1 MAFQPTENGASAT
14 LRWVWGGESWANVLW
29 FSKTA
34 FSEPDQLILA
44 NIIMDAFL
52 AANRDGWPI
61 QIQLFQVEVTDGRTQ
76 GAPLVTSTRDAV
88 GGGAG
93 TNPMPLNVTCLLT
106 LRTALRGRSYRGRVY
121 FSGLAE
127 EVHGDNAWQSIGV
140 GSVLSFADQLAD
152 DTAAAAWTWSVRSG
166 QINGVKRAEAIL
178 VPVLSHEVRS
188 TRVTTQRRRVNR
200 P

>member
-14 LRWVWGGESWANVLW
+14 LRWVWGSESWANVLW
-29 FSKTA
+29 FSKSA

-44 NIIMDAFL
+44 NIIMDAYL
-52 AANRDGWPI
+52 AADKAGWPI
-61 QIQLFQVEVTDGRTQ
+61 PVQLFQVEVTDGRTQ
-76 GAPLVTSTRDAV
+76 GAPLVTSERDAV
-88 GGGAG
+88 SGGAG
-93 TNPMPLNVTCLLT
+93 TNPMPLNVTCLVT

-127 EVHGDNAWQSIGV
+127 EVHADNAWQAIGI
-140 GSVLSFADQLAD
+140 GSVLSFVDEIRD
-152 DTAAAAWTWSVRSG
+152 DTAAAAWTWGVRSG
-166 QINGVKRAEAIL
+166 QINGVKRAEAIV
-178 VPVLSHEVRS
+178 VPVLTAEVRS